1 MSLHV
6 EDHLGHLPTNW
17 HLLTLRD
24 LEALEA
30 EQVPEPGRAASG
42 NGRRPAPDGTLH
54 TLRARLRRALSTRS
68 VETSVVLRAVAI
80 VLIVGTHAHVFRLQG
95 TAHALLVLVGWIVL
109 LVWHCQPSAPGA
121 NRFGPDPFGREVVR
135 PMAPAGD
142 LSAMASP
149 LPQVPRRA
157 EEPPPVPPAPGDRPG
172 Q

>member
-1 MSLHV
+1 MGFADAIRTCLQKYVTFS
-6 EDHLGHLPTNW
+6 
-17 HLLTLRD
+17 
-24 LEALEA
+24 
-30 EQVPEPGRAASG
+30 GRATRAEFWWFWLFVTLATTAGSLIDKFVFGVPGGDGWVSG
-42 NGRRPAPDGTLH
+42 LAGLALFLPSISVAVRRLHDIGRSGWWWWL
-54 TLRARLRRALSTRS
+54 AL
-68 VETSVVLRAVAI
+68 I
-80 VLIVGTHAHVFRLQG
+80 PF
-95 TAHALLVLVGWIVL
+95 VGWIVL